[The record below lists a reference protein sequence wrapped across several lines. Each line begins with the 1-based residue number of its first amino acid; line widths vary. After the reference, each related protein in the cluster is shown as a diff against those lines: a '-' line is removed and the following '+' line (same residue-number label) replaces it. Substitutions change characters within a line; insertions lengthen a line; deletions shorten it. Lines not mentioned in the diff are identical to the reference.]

1 MVPLLAGCQL
11 PVPKYDYCGMGGA
24 GSVTTLE
31 IGSDAADGSEPPF
44 TPWHDGDTA
53 KVVKG
58 GQGAAMIVTRLR
70 ATGTSVPECIPV
82 EMNVPDAMQP
92 DFPIAELQNAF
103 NFYGDDSSRTSHAIY
118 MPGDWGQ
125 IKSIQLTATALGAS
139 ASVALTLDH

>member
-1 MVPLLAGCQL
+1 MVLLLAGCQL
-11 PVPKYDYCGMGGA
+11 PVPKYDYCSMGGT

-58 GQGAAMIVTRLR
+58 GQGALMFVTRLR

-82 EMNVPDAMQP
+82 YWNAPDAAMQP
-92 DFPIAELQNAF
+92 DCPIAELL

-118 MPGDWGQ
+118 KLGDWGQ